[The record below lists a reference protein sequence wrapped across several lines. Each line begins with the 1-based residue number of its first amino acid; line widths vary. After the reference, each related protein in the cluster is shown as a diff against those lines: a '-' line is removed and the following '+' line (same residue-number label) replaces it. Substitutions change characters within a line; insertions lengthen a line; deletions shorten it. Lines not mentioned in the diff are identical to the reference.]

1 VEWLKSGQRTV
12 QERNLRRKWDNLP
25 LGVVKAFL
33 GALRGVIQARQQ
45 LAPHA
50 GVHLLHQGRQDREGL
65 TFMQGVVKVYD
76 PVTGTGS
83 ILLDDM
89 SEVYLRPGSLEGSM
103 FRMLR
108 QGQRILFEIDE
119 DEGER
124 YARDLR
130 FGSDGY

>member
-1 VEWLKSGQRTV
+1 
-12 QERNLRRKWDNLP
+12 
-25 LGVVKAFL
+25 
-33 GALRGVIQARQQ
+33 
-45 LAPHA
+45 
-50 GVHLLHQGRQDREGL
+50 
-65 TFMQGVVKVYD
+65 MQGVVKVYD

-103 FRMLR
+103 FRFLR
-108 QGQRILFEIDE
+108 QGQRILFDVDE
-119 DEGER
+119 EDDGER

>member
-1 VEWLKSGQRTV
+1 V
-12 QERNLRRKWDNLP
+12 
-25 LGVVKAFL
+25 
-33 GALRGVIQARQQ
+33 
-45 LAPHA
+45 
-50 GVHLLHQGRQDREGL
+50 
-65 TFMQGVVKVYD
+65 QGVVKVYD

-83 ILLDDM
+83 IVLDDL

-108 QGQRILFEIDE
+108 QGQRILFEVDQE
-119 DEGER
+119 DGDR

>member
-1 VEWLKSGQRTV
+1 
-12 QERNLRRKWDNLP
+12 
-25 LGVVKAFL
+25 
-33 GALRGVIQARQQ
+33 
-45 LAPHA
+45 
-50 GVHLLHQGRQDREGL
+50 
-65 TFMQGVVKVYD
+65 MQGVVKVYD

-83 ILLDDM
+83 IVLDDL

-108 QGQRILFEIDE
+108 QGQRILFEVDE
-119 DEGER
+119 EDGDR